1 MASKPTLFE
10 YLLIIF
16 LLGLIVNII
25 YKMYKKE
32 QFEEMIEEGFQHH
45 EIEEFEGEDIETFEG
60 DEIEGFEDQR
70 LEQFQDYDVETFEG
84 DEIEGFEGEDVET
97 FEGDEIEGFEG
108 DEIEGFKGSVKGET
122 ELDLANK
129 SMKKQMKEMKSNK
142 EYRPV
147 DLANNKVS
155 SYVTEYVDVARFK
168 NPEMPKMDT
177 DEKINAFRSSFFDF
191 RNHIATSS
199 KDTVDAVDKVNV
211 TSQETLN
218 GKSIGDV
225 FDYFTK
231 NQKNSADFITLSMI
245 EKREGGQKG
254 QHYIKGQNNAVF
266 PSDSMLNGGKWMGEI
281 EPVER
286 SNFFAA
292 L

>member
-1 MASKPTLFE
+1 MSSKPTLFE

-25 YKMYKKE
+25 YKMYNKE
-32 QFEEMIEEGFQHH
+32 KFEEQLEEAFEGEDIEGFQHH
-45 EIEEFEGEDIETFEG
+45 EMEE
-60 DEIEGFEDQR
+60 
-70 LEQFQDYDVETFEG
+70 
-84 DEIEGFEGEDVET
+84 FEGEDVET
-97 FEGDEIEGFEG
+97 FEGEDVETFE
-108 DEIEGFKGSVKGET
+108 DNDVEAFTSVKGET
-122 ELDLANK
+122 ELDVAK
-129 SMKKQMKEMKSNK
+129 ESIKKKMKEMKSSN

-155 SYVTEYVDVARFK
+155 AYVSEYVDVARFK
-168 NPEMPKMDT
+168 NPEMPKMST
-177 DEKINAFRSSFFDF
+177 DDKINAFQSSFFDF
-191 RNHIATSS
+191 RNHIVTSS

-211 TSQETLN
+211 TSESSLK
-218 GKSIGDV
+218 GKTIGEV

-266 PSDSMLNGGKWMGEI
+266 PSDSILNGGSWMGEI